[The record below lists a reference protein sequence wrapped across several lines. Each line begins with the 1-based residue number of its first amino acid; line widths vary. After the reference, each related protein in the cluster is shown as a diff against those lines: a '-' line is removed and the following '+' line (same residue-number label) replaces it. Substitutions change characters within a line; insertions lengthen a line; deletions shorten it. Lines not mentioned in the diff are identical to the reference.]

1 MDTKQ
6 LFDELGGRQSVIAET
21 GLTAG
26 RISQWVTGNR
36 IPAVWLKYFQA
47 VRPDLP
53 WQKYQQNEA

>member
-6 LFDELGGRQSVIAET
+6 LIELLGGRQKVMADT

-26 RISQWVTGNR
+26 RISQWVTGDHV
-36 IPAVWLKYFQA
+36 PAVWLKYFQA

-53 WQKYQQNEA
+53 WDQYQQQA